1 MIECEDAA
9 FDKKVNLC
17 QIDIRNVNSEV
28 AKCVRIKHI
37 IIPHITTVDK

>member
-28 AKCVRIKHI
+28 AKCI